1 MLYNNSTVNVSW
13 QLETPFKDF
22 GVSVE
27 FFLFPAVVKLIMCSH
42 GKYSFV
48 EIQLKKMWEMCM
60 YV

>member
-48 EIQLKKMWEMCM
+48 EIQLKKM
-60 YV
+60 